1 MDGDARRSRRYSSD
15 ESGGGSVTELDTSD
29 YLGEYQQSTPMQ
41 PGRIHTNSHL
51 TTCHSLLI
59 YTFFSPGQR
68 MGELEMFARPRDPE
82 NPERPFRPS
91 LQDYQ
96 WTKRQGSR
104 TSHV

>member
-15 ESGGGSVTELDTSD
+15 ESMTELDTSD

-59 YTFFSPGQR
+59 YIFFSPGQR
-68 MGELEMFARPRDPE
+68 MGEFEMFARPRDPE

-91 LQDYQ
+91 LQEYLEH
-96 WTKRQGSR
+96 QGSR

>member
-1 MDGDARRSRRYSSD
+1 MDGNARRSRRYSSD
-15 ESGGGSVTELDTSD
+15 ESGGSVTELDPSE
-29 YLGEYQQSTPMQ
+29 YLDNYQQSTPMQ
-41 PGRIHTNSHL
+41 PGRIHTNSPPYHPP
-51 TTCHSLLI
+51 SPPD
-59 YTFFSPGQR
+59 TFFSPGQR
-68 MGELEMFARPRDPE
+68 MGEFDLFARPRDPE